1 MTRIATSSASVL
13 GCGLKRGI
21 VRFHVDSPQ
30 GYLELGLLKGM
41 AVFDCN
47 ARIQTWDLPSPS
59 KLCKVLYLHVVS
71 RTGFYQ
77 IIYILFQ
84 VRNTVFTR
92 MWIDIVLD

>member
-41 AVFDCN
+41 AAFDCN
-47 ARIQTWDLPSPS
+47 EGNQI
-59 KLCKVLYLHVVS
+59 VS
-71 RTGFYQ
+71 FTYSRLQ
-77 IIYILFQ
+77 NKRRRRRLLILDFFPGPTALIKAL
-84 VRNTVFTR
+84 R
-92 MWIDIVLD
+92 

>member
-41 AVFDCN
+41 ATFDCN
-47 ARIQTWDLPSPS
+47 VGIRILDLPSPS
-59 KLCKVLYLHVVS
+59 KLCKVVS
-71 RTGFYQ
+71 RTGFSQ
-77 IIYILFQ
+77 TLPAIFLILWVWEGIGAIQ
-84 VRNTVFTR
+84 
-92 MWIDIVLD
+92 DDEYLK